1 MFLSGIF
8 ISRKGVSGNRGLSKK
23 NSRLVLL
30 LVLIATIFIPGMP
43 TLSMAAAVKWKEQ
56 DGEIQLKS
64 VCYNHNYGSIVYRQC
79 RADAQK
85 QFKGRCSHFSRQLEY
100 ATGSQRAGFKKS
112 EHKYC
117 YAARHLSIV
126 N

>member
-1 MFLSGIF
+1 MFLSG
-8 ISRKGVSGNRGLSKK
+8 KGGLSKK

-30 LVLIATIFIPGMP
+30 RILIPIFFISGMP
-43 TLSMAAAVKWKEQ
+43 TQSMAAAVKWKEQ